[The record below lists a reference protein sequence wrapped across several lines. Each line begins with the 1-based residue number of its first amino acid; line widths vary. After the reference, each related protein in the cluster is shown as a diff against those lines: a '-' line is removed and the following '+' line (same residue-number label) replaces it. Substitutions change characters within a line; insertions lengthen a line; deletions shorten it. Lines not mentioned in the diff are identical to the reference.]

1 MKKTKML
8 KKNYEFK
15 NVLGKRNYYG
25 GKYIEIFLMNNK
37 EEINYIGIAVSKKIA
52 NSVQRNQIKRYIR
65 EAYRSL
71 ESEIKEGYSIVIMWK
86 KKISIDYASY
96 ETIKNDLLFILK
108 RANILKIEENI

>member
-15 NVLGKRNYYG
+15 NVLRKKSYYG

-37 EEINYIGIAVSKKIA
+37 EETNYIGIAVSKKIA

-65 EAYRSL
+65 EAYRSI
-71 ESEIKEGYSIVIMWK
+71 ENNIKEGYSIVIMWK
-86 KKISIDYASY
+86 KKVSIENASF